1 MSKEISIKG
10 LLDREDVQQRF
21 QEMLGDRSRA
31 FMVSALQVVN
41 SNSNLKKADPM
52 SIYQGVV
59 LAATLDLPL
68 NNNLGFAYLVPYRSK
83 AQFQIGY
90 KGFIQLALRSGQ
102 FKTISASEIRKGQ
115 LVSQNPLTGFEFD
128 FSVEGGEIIGYAS
141 YFELINGFS
150 KTFFMTLDEVKAH
163 AKKYSQ
169 SYQRGSGVWKDD
181 FHSMA
186 NKTVLKLLLSKYA
199 PLSVEMQKAIIYDQ
213 GIVKEDGGVDY
224 ADNTIDIEAIQEDQE
239 LDRMREFIESATK
252 PEQLANLQAP
262 DELKEIYEKKV
273 KELGK

>member
-41 SNSNLKKADPM
+41 SNSYLKKADPM

-68 NNNLGFAYLVPYRSK
+68 NNNLGFAYLVPYRGQ

-141 YFELINGFS
+141 YFELINGFN

-181 FHSMA
+181 FDSMA

-213 GIVKEDGGVDY
+213 GIVKENGGVDY
-224 ADNTIDIEAIQEDQE
+224 VDNTIDIEAIQEDQE

>member
-41 SNSNLKKADPM
+41 SNSYLKKADPM

-68 NNNLGFAYLVPYRSK
+68 NNNLGFAYLVPYRGQ

-141 YFELINGFS
+141 YFELINGFN

-181 FHSMA
+181 FDSMA

-213 GIVKEDGGVDY
+213 GIVKENGGVDY
-224 ADNTIDIEAIQEDQE
+224 VDNTIDIEAIQEDQE

-252 PEQLANLQAP
+252 PEQLAGLEVP